1 MASSQAQVL
10 FRTCVTSPPPIPPQD
25 LWTQEEFQERPTY
38 MLLKS
43 GLLVQGLG
51 AGKTSINYPLVVEVR
66 GLLKTEGSC

>member
-1 MASSQAQVL
+1 
-10 FRTCVTSPPPIPPQD
+10 
-25 LWTQEEFQERPTY
+25 

-66 GLLKTEGSC
+66 GLLNTEGSC